1 MEMQNLDEIIS
12 IAKRDFHKG
21 DYKKAIEGFKYAWII
36 FQENDDPLNAAEMA
50 NNLSVAYLQARKPK
64 DALEIVQGTD
74 DIFKAHD
81 EKSKQ
86 AMALGNLGAAY
97 HSLKEFDKAEDAY
110 TKSAQLFKET
120 GEKEL
125 RSHVLKSLT
134 AIQVRKGNQIG
145 SIFTMQ
151 ASLDAKEHLTL
162 KDRILKFLLKI
173 PQKLFG

>member
-1 MEMQNLDEIIS
+1 MELHNLDEVIS

-21 DYKKAIEGFKYAWII
+21 NYKKAIEGFTFAKKI
-36 FQENDDPLNAAEMA
+36 FQENNDPLNAAEMA

-64 DALEIVQGTD
+64 EALEIVLGTD
-74 DIFKAHD
+74 TVFEAHK

-97 HSLKEFDKAEDAY
+97 HALKDFDRAETAY
-110 TKSAQLFKET
+110 SKSAELFHET
-120 GEKEL
+120 GEKDL

-134 AIQVRKGNQIG
+134 ALQIRKGNQIG

-162 KDRILKFLLKI
+162 KDRILKFVLKI